1 MEPVRVSI
9 VVPVYNT
16 GNYLK
21 KCVDSILS
29 QTCGDFELIL
39 VDAGSVDKS
48 PDICDQ
54 YQRADSRVKVIHK
67 PNGGLS
73 SARNAGLDIAVG
85 KYIYFVDSDDYIE
98 PVLLEKAVSV
108 MEEKA
113 CDWLAFGM
121 VKEDPAGALIEKIG
135 FKPCRVRISSEEE
148 RMNFLLEYL
157 LNYRLGWE
165 AWAHVFRGELIREHR
180 LRFVS
185 EREIFAEDMLFA
197 FTYWMYAHSCVVL
210 DEQLYHYIQ
219 RGESLMGES
228 KHRNVLPQIHRLAQ
242 QAYRAAFDAGQ
253 TYIQD
258 HFENLYWHFLEWQ
271 TRPYVAQRGIGW
283 VRETLAQMEPPAF
296 RPRESSQLRRVY
308 LERVKQFGRLDGFAT
323 VAVPVLS
330 EAEAAR
336 AEVYVRRLL
345 AEQTLQKLDVLIL
358 SPRELPL
365 TYDDARIRQVC
376 PASFEKWDLV
386 RTAFRE
392 SWGAYLYFA
401 DCSHPLPSCFLE
413 QRCDALKY
421 NNCSTVIA
429 AGEPLGFFDMG
440 SLADRL
446 RLRGFLRTN
455 SDLVSHGVF
464 RSDLLE
470 ASGLSCMEDLREY
483 VPDIILSGHA
493 MVVQGE

>member
-39 VDAGSVDKS
+39 VDDGSVDKS

-54 YQRADSRVKVIHK
+54 YQRADSRIKVIHK

-135 FKPCRVRISSEEE
+135 FKPCRIRISSEEE

-165 AWAHVFRGELIREHR
+165 AWSHVFRGDLIREHR

-197 FTYWMYAHSCVVL
+197 FTYWMYARSCVVL
-210 DEQLYHYIQ
+210 DEQMYHYIQ

-228 KHRNVLPQIHRLAQ
+228 KKRNVLPQIHRLAQ

-258 HFENLYWHFLEWQ
+258 HFEILYWHFLEWQ
-271 TRPYVAQRGIGW
+271 TRPYVAQRGISW
-283 VRETLAQMEPPAF
+283 VRAELEKLEPPAF
-296 RPRESSQLRRVY
+296 LPRESSALRRVY

-330 EAEAAR
+330 EEEAAR

-365 TYDDARIRQVC
+365 TCDDARIRQVC
-376 PASFEKWDLV
+376 LPSFEKGEPI
-386 RTAFRE
+386 RAAFRE

-401 DCSHPLPSCFLE
+401 DLGVPLPARFLE
-413 QRCDALKY
+413 QACDTLKFNCCGALLF
-421 NNCSTVIA
+421 
-429 AGEPLGFFDMG
+429 GEQSLGFFDMG
-440 SLADRL
+440 VPEHRL
-446 RLRGFLRTN
+446 RLRRYLREN
-455 SDLVSHGVF
+455 SAGIRKGVF

-470 ASGLSCMEDLREY
+470 ESGLSCMEELQEY

>member
-39 VDAGSVDKS
+39 VDDGSTDDS
-48 PDICDQ
+48 PAICDRCSQ
-54 YQRADSRVKVIHK
+54 ADGRIRVIHK
-67 PNGGLS
+67 ENGGLS
-73 SARNAGLDIAVG
+73 SARNAGLELARG
-85 KYIYFVDSDDYIE
+85 KYICFVDSDDYVS
-98 PVLLEKAVSV
+98 PDLLETVVPV
-108 MEEKA
+108 MEENG
-113 CDWLAFGM
+113 CDWVAFGM

-165 AWAHVFRGELIREHR
+165 AWSHVFRGDLIREHH

-185 EREIFAEDMLFA
+185 EREIFAEDMLFS

-210 DEQLYHYIQ
+210 DKQPYHYIQ
-219 RGESLMGES
+219 REESLMGES
-228 KHRNVLPQIHRLAQ
+228 KKRNVLPQIHRLAQ
-242 QAYRAAFDAGQ
+242 QAYRAALDAGQ

-258 HFENLYWHFLEWQ
+258 HFEILYWHFLEWQ
-271 TRPYVAQRGIGW
+271 TRPYVARHGIGW
-283 VRETLAQMEPPAF
+283 VRETMAQLEPPAF
-296 RPRESSQLRRVY
+296 LPRESSALRRVY

-323 VAVPVLS
+323 VAVPVSS

-365 TYDDARIRQVC
+365 TCDDARVRQVC
-376 PASFEKWDLV
+376 LSSFEKGDLI
-386 RTAFRE
+386 RAAFRE

-401 DCSHPLPSCFLE
+401 DPGESLPARFLE
-413 QRCDALKY
+413 QACDTLKY
-421 NNCSTVIA
+421 SYCSAVFFR
-429 AGEPLGFFDMG
+429 EPPLGFFDMG
-440 SLADRL
+440 VPEHRL
-446 RLRGFLRTN
+446 RLRRLLRAKAVPVR
-455 SDLVSHGVF
+455 SGVF

-470 ASGLSCMEDLREY
+470 ESGLSCMEELQEY

-493 MVVQGE
+493 MVIQGE

>member
-39 VDAGSVDKS
+39 VDDGSTDDS
-48 PDICDQ
+48 PAICDRYSQ
-54 YQRADSRVKVIHK
+54 ADGRIRVIHK
-67 PNGGLS
+67 ENGGLS
-73 SARNAGLDIAVG
+73 SARNAGLELARG
-85 KYIYFVDSDDYIE
+85 TYICFVDSDDYVS
-98 PVLLEKAVSV
+98 PDLLETVVPV
-108 MEEKA
+108 MEENG
-113 CDWLAFGM
+113 CDWVAFGM

-197 FTYWMYAHSCVVL
+197 FTYWMYARSCVVL
-210 DEQLYHYIQ
+210 DKQMYHYIQ

-228 KHRNVLPQIHRLAQ
+228 KKRNVLPQIHRLAQ
-242 QAYRAAFDAGQ
+242 QAYRAALDAGQ

-258 HFENLYWHFLEWQ
+258 HFEILYWHFLEWQ
-271 TRPYVAQRGIGW
+271 TRPYVAQQGIGW
-283 VRETLAQMEPPAF
+283 VRETMAQMEPPAF
-296 RPRESSQLRRVY
+296 LPRESSQLRRVY

-358 SPRELPL
+358 SPQAPL
-365 TYDDARIRQVC
+365 LIYDDARVRQVC

-401 DCSHPLPSCFLE
+401 DCSHPLPSRFLE

-493 MVVQGE
+493 MVIQGE